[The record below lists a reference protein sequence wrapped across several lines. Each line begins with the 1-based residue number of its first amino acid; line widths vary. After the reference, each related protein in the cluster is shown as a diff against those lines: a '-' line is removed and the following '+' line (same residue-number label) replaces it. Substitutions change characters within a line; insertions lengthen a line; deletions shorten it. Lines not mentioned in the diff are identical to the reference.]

1 MTRPVLL
8 ASILV
13 CTSVLTATLGFN
25 GYLIHAMV
33 IALIGIAWLVLHSL
47 NKMPLDWL
55 AFLLFSLA
63 SLILT
68 WLDVSHWLVLT
79 CILTALLAWDLTAF
93 ETKLQGIPPEDT
105 HPMESAHFTRLALVF
120 GVGLAGIVASGFIQV
135 TITFGLAL
143 ILALLSLWGVSTLVY
158 RLRNRG

>member
-1 MTRPVLL
+1 MTRPALL

-13 CTSVLTATLGFN
+13 CTSVLTVTLGFN

-33 IALIGIAWLVLHSL
+33 IALIGIAWLVLQSL
-47 NKMPLDWL
+47 NKMRLDWL

-79 CILTALLAWDLTAF
+79 GILTALLTWDLTAF

-105 HPMESAHFTRLALVF
+105 RPIESAHFIRLALVF

-135 TITFGLAL
+135 NITFGLAL